1 MPRTK
6 KAIETYEQF
15 RRYIGDQFMPN
26 PEEVNVFRAIYKEEM
41 SQPNGELSWALMLV
55 YLAGKAKG
63 TGAVT
68 LGDISKIAED
78 LQNCG
83 GNKNALTTGHSE
95 GTEKLS
101 S

>member
-63 TGAVT
+63 T
-68 LGDISKIAED
+68 E
-78 LQNCG
+78 
-83 GNKNALTTGHSE
+83 KNIFILETFSFHFSYG
-95 GTEKLS
+95 KLS
-101 S
+101 FF